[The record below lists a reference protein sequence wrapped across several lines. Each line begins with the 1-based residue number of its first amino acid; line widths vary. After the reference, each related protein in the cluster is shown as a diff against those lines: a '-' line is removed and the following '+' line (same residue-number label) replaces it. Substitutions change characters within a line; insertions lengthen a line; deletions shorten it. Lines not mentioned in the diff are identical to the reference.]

1 MLTKKTENIWLN
13 KESDSE
19 TLTSILVA
27 YPAAKMS
34 HFPISPR
41 INDIKIDVPSLLY
54 PTPPS
59 DQFGNLT
66 LFD

>member
-1 MLTKKTENIWLN
+1 M
-13 KESDSE
+13 
-19 TLTSILVA
+19 
-27 YPAAKMS
+27 YPADLLEGYNV
-34 HFPISPR
+34 SPM
-41 INDIKIDVPSLLY
+41 INFIEKDSPGLII